1 MIMLEGNRLAVI
13 GLVSGLVAAYLGGRI
28 VASSVFEMRA
38 ADPAIL
44 ASAGA
49 IAMLLAFAATMIP
62 SIRAAR
68 QDPVRALRSD

>member
-1 MIMLEGNRLAVI
+1 
-13 GLVSGLVAAYLGGRI
+13 

-49 IAMLLAFAATMIP
+49 IAMVITLAATMVP
-62 SIRAAR
+62 AIRATR